1 MLILARKLGEGVV
14 IGEDIYIKVVS
25 IDKGNV
31 KLGFQAPAHTL
42 ILRSELKEAVA
53 SENQKAS
60 QAVSDEVLAGM
71 GQSIQL
77 GKFK

>member
-1 MLILARKLGEGVV
+1 MLILARKLGEGIV
-14 IGEDIYIKVVS
+14 IGDNIYIKVVS

-31 KLGFQAPAHTL
+31 KLGFQAPSHTL

-60 QAVSDEVLAGM
+60 KDVSDEVLAGI
-71 GQSIQL
+71 GKSIQL
-77 GKFK
+77 GKLK